1 MRESPEMYLETIL
14 VLKQKNTD
22 GIHAI
27 DVAKALGYSKPS
39 VSKAFSRLKESG
51 LIEIDA
57 NDHIILLPKGEQIAR
72 AVYERHEV
80 LTDILIRLGVPKETA
95 TKDACRIE
103 HVISQE
109 TFDVLKEIHLR
120 LNDNAK

>member
-120 LNDNAK
+120 LNENAK